1 MNGSDRGTGVIVNQ
15 IFTNALSEINV
26 IKRRAHIG
34 YVTLSLVRAGFMSAV
49 VSSLWLIVDPLH
61 PFTGFILGGLAFA
74 LLASF
79 TSWKKKHQVHAEDF
93 LIHLDMNHP
102 GSQLSPFEAS
112 RADDFIVQPDWQPK
126 ITREVKRVNAIETRR
141 LSVMASS
148 LAIPILVS
156 LLLWFKAPPSL
167 SLIGEEVRDMLSI
180 FSGGTTLEILNGSL
194 GKVESDKP
202 IVLSTERQVI
212 KLLPQ
217 NMVRLKIASTKANT
231 AATPSVELR
240 SLPSESKQK
249 NPAQT
254 FQMNVDYGQDGHAS
268 GWILEFTS
276 TEKSELVIPSLSDKP
291 LALLD
296 VQSLPV
302 PEVQLRIAGPSQEQ
316 WPDNIPVPFEI
327 DVQSHNPLHRIQLVI
342 KGKSRNKVENVT
354 TVVGDATKSVHTEYK
369 LNLEPYMEEDIVE
382 FEVTAQAIDHA
393 QPEPLTGTSTPI
405 LIKAASAYGRYRMTL
420 QTLGKLKSL
429 LDASVGEAKGKLDR
443 EAMELA
449 ATAAAQSETS
459 PFFDMVDR
467 VELAR
472 IVSGLNEAK
481 QLDPKTMVSKLLDL
495 NGSLASF
502 LFEHEALD
510 DRERDRDFFIA
521 VRTYSRVLEK
531 PAAERPVTAAS
542 VVERIRKFLDQRH
555 ERWVKRVERLDSG
568 MKPHLWPKI
577 RDEKPFHA
585 GIREALADDQKGL
598 ASPAQATLARIT
610 NLYKSW
616 IEELEAKEDDAKQRK
631 EQDRQQGLANAR
643 NELREIQQ
651 RQDLVSAALDR
662 SSERKEDDLSSQWQS
677 NRGQELTNSKQSSAL
692 LMQLRALSP
701 TAGERLEA
709 AIAEMDQTTALANK
723 GDFVNAES
731 AADLAGRLL
740 RDAEQSAARSQ
751 QKRDRGRRKRT
762 SGDDYHGNAVVGGD
776 VEIKSEYNVDPRYRE
791 EILKDIQSTGDD
803 AADRTL
809 LDNYLR
815 QILR

>member
-1 MNGSDRGTGVIVNQ
+1 
-15 IFTNALSEINV
+15 
-26 IKRRAHIG
+26 
-34 YVTLSLVRAGFMSAV
+34 MSAV

-61 PFTGFILGGLAFA
+61 PFTGFILGGLALV

-93 LIHLDMNHP
+93 LIYLDMNHP
-102 GSQLSPFEAS
+102 GSQLSPFEAARS
-112 RADDFIVQPDWQPK
+112 ENFIVQPDWQPK
-126 ITREVKRVNAIETRR
+126 ISREVKRVHAIETRR

-148 LAIPILVS
+148 LAIPILAAF
-156 LLLWFKAPPSL
+156 LLWFKAPPSL
-167 SLIGEEVRDMLSI
+167 SQIGEEVRDMLSI

-194 GKVESDKP
+194 NKVPSEQP
-202 IVLSTERQVI
+202 IVLTTDRQVVR
-212 KLLPQ
+212 LLPQ
-217 NMVRLKIASTKANT
+217 NMVRLKISSSKANSNT
-231 AATPSVELR
+231 PTPSVELR
-240 SLPSESKQK
+240 ALPADGKQK
-249 NPAQT
+249 TEPQT
-254 FQMNVDYGQDGHAS
+254 FQMNIDYGQDGHAI
-268 GWILEFTS
+268 GWVLEFTS
-276 TEKSELVIPSLSDKP
+276 SEKSELIIPSLSNSP

-302 PEVQLRIAGPSQEQ
+302 PQVQLHIAASSQEQ

-342 KGKSRNKVENVT
+342 KGKSRNKIENVT
-354 TVVGDATKSVHTEYK
+354 TVVGDSTKDVHTEYK
-369 LNLEPYMEEDIVE
+369 LNLEPYMEEDVVE
-382 FEVTAQAIDHA
+382 FEVTAQAIDHT
-393 QPEPLTGTSTPI
+393 QPEPLTGSSTPI

-429 LDASVGEAKGKLDR
+429 IDASVGEAKGNLDR
-443 EAMELA
+443 EAYGLA
-449 ATAAAQSETS
+449 ATAATQSETS

-467 VELAR
+467 VELSR
-472 IVSGLNEAK
+472 IVSGLNESK
-481 QLDPKTMVSKLLDL
+481 QLDPKAMVSKLLDL
-495 NGSLASF
+495 NASLASF

-531 PAAERPVTAAS
+531 TAAERPVTAAS
-542 VVERIRKFLDQRH
+542 IVERMRKFLDQRH
-555 ERWVKRVERLDSG
+555 DRWVKRVERLDSG
-568 MKPHLWPKI
+568 LKPHLWPKV
-577 RDEKPFHA
+577 RDEKPFHC
-585 GIREALADDQKGL
+585 GIREALTDDQKGL
-598 ASPAQATLARIT
+598 GGPAQATLARIT
-610 NLYKSW
+610 NFYKSW
-616 IEELEAKEDDAKQRK
+616 IEELEAKEDETKQRK
-631 EQDRQQGLANAR
+631 EQERQQGLANAR

-651 RQDLVSAALDR
+651 RQDQVSAALDR
-662 SSERKEDDLSSQWQS
+662 ASERSEEDLSTQWQS
-677 NRGQELTNSKQSSAL
+677 SRGQELTNSKQSTAL

-709 AIAEMDQTTALANK
+709 AIAEMDRTTALANK
-723 GDFVNAES
+723 GDYVNAES
-731 AADLAGRLL
+731 AADIAGRLL

-803 AADRTL
+803 ASDRTL

>member
-1 MNGSDRGTGVIVNQ
+1 MNK
-15 IFTNALSEINV
+15 IFTDALSEINV

-34 YVTLSLVRAGFMSAV
+34 YVTLSLVRAVFMSAV

-61 PFTGFILGGLAFA
+61 PFTGFILGGLALA

-79 TSWKKKHQVHAEDF
+79 TSWKKKHQVLSDDF
-93 LIHLDMNHP
+93 LIYLDMNHP
-102 GSQLSPFEAS
+102 GSQLSPFEAARS
-112 RADDFIVQPDWQPK
+112 DDFLIQPDWQPK
-126 ITREVKRVNAIETRR
+126 ISREVKRVNAIETRR

-156 LLLWFKAPPSL
+156 FLLWFKAPPSM
-167 SLIGEEVRDMLSI
+167 SQIGEEVRDMLSI

-194 GKVESDKP
+194 TKVEQEPP
-202 IVLSTERQVI
+202 IVLTTDRQVI

-217 NMVRLKIASTKANT
+217 NMVRLKISSSKANNN
-231 AATPSVELR
+231 ALTPSVELR
-240 SLPSESKQK
+240 ALPSEGKQK
-249 NPAQT
+249 TDPQT
-254 FQMNVDYGQDGHAS
+254 FQMNIDYGQDGHAT
-268 GWILEFTS
+268 GWVLEFTS
-276 TEKSELVIPSLSDKP
+276 SEKSELVIPSLSDKP
-291 LALLD
+291 LAFLD

-302 PEVQLRIAGPSQEQ
+302 PEVQLSIAVSPQEQ

-327 DVQSHNPLHRIQLVI
+327 NVQSHNPLHRIQLVI
-342 KGKSRNKVENVT
+342 KGKSRNKIENVT
-354 TVVGDATKSVHTEYK
+354 TVVGDTTKNVHTEYK
-369 LNLEPYMEEDIVE
+369 LNLEPYMEEDVVE
-382 FEVTAQAIDHA
+382 FEVTAQAIDRA

-420 QTLGKLKSL
+420 QTLGKLKSMI
-429 LDASVGEAKGKLDR
+429 DASVGEAKGKLDR
-443 EAMELA
+443 EAYELA
-449 ATAAAQSETS
+449 MTAATQSESS

-467 VELAR
+467 VELSR
-472 IVSGLNEAK
+472 IVAGLNETK
-481 QLDPKTMVSKLLDL
+481 QLDPKAAVSKLLDL
-495 NGSLASF
+495 NASLASF

-531 PAAERPVTAAS
+531 PVAERPVTAAS
-542 VVERIRKFLDQRH
+542 VVERIRKYLDQRH
-555 ERWVKRVERLDSG
+555 ERWVRRVERLDNG
-568 MKPHLWPKI
+568 TKPHLWPKV

-585 GIREALADDQKGL
+585 GIREALVDDQKGQ
-598 ASPAQATLARIT
+598 AGPSQATLARVT

-616 IEELEAKEDDAKQRK
+616 IEELEAKEDEAKQRR
-631 EQDRQQGLANAR
+631 EQERQQGLANAR

-651 RQDLVSAALDR
+651 RQDQVSAALDR
-662 SSERKEDDLSSQWQS
+662 ASERSEEDLSTQWQS
-677 NRGQELTNSKQSSAL
+677 NRGHELTNSRQSSAL
-692 LMQLRALSP
+692 LAQLRALSS

-709 AIAEMDQTTALANK
+709 AIAEMDHTTLLANK
-723 GDFVNAES
+723 GDYVNAES